1 MLRNCQIVRSV
12 WSRLTF
18 GSDLKSLLKSRSQPE
33 LRLDDLCKA
42 ETINR
47 IVADFDKR
55 PTVRQC
61 EPNPNVSRFLIN

>member
-1 MLRNCQIVRSV
+1 MDEDQLAGGVAFC
-12 WSRLTF
+12 RLV
-18 GSDLKSLLKSRSQPE
+18 LSQPE

-42 ETINR
+42 HTINR

-61 EPNPNVSRFLIN
+61 EPNPNVSFHCFD